1 MKTGEIIKYLE
12 HWAPPGAAWEKDNIG
27 VQVGSGNRNISKIF
41 LCLEL
46 NEKALKEAIKKNCNF
61 IITHHPFIFTPL
73 KRIDTSNHQSQLI
86 ETLIKNDITLYSAHT
101 NLDFT
106 KGGVSFKLAE
116 VLGLKEIGFLE
127 NEKDNQYKIV
137 VFVPG
142 DEVDQVS
149 EAVYN
154 AGGGIIGE
162 YSKCGYYLNG
172 VGTFKGSENSNP
184 QTGEKNKFEMVEEVR
199 FEVIVDKW
207 NLSKVI
213 SAMIEAHP
221 YEEPA
226 YDVYKLSNENVNYGY
241 GAIGVLNK
249 ALTHNEFLELVC
261 KKLKTENIRYS
272 KGMSGKIKTV
282 AVCGGSGSDMINT
295 AISKKADAYVT
306 ADVKYH
312 SFQDAEGKIFLVD
325 AGHYE
330 TEVPV
335 LNTIRENL
343 DKFIAEKGEAV
354 EVVKYSGSTNPVK
367 FYIKKGDK

>member
-27 VQVGSGNRNISKIF
+27 VQVGSRNRNISKIF

-106 KGGVSFKLAE
+106 KGGVSYKLAE
-116 VLGLKEIGFLE
+116 TLGLKEISFLE
-127 NEKDNQYKIV
+127 NEKDNQFKVV

-142 DEVDQVS
+142 DEVDKVS
-149 EAVYN
+149 EAVYA
-154 AGGGIIGE
+154 AGGGVIGE
-162 YSKCGYYLNG
+162 YKKCGYYLNG
-172 VGTFKGSENSNP
+172 VGTFEGSEESNP
-184 QTGEKNKFEMVEEVR
+184 QVGEKNKFEMVEEVR

-207 NLSKVI
+207 NLSKVL
-213 SAMIEAHP
+213 SAMLEAHP

-226 YDVYKLSNENVNYGY
+226 YDIYKLNNTNVNYGY
-241 GAIGVLNK
+241 GAAGVLNK

-261 KKLKTENIRYS
+261 KKLKTDNVRYS
-272 KGMSGKIKTV
+272 KGMSGKIKKV
-282 AVCGGSGSDMINT
+282 AVCGGSGSDMIKT
-295 AISKKADAYVT
+295 AISCKADAYVT

-312 SFQDAEGKIFLVD
+312 SFQDAEGKILLID

-335 LNTIRENL
+335 LNTIKSRL
-343 DKFIAEKGEAV
+343 DEFITGKGEDV
-354 EVVKYSGSTNPVK
+354 EVVKYLGSTNPVK
-367 FYIKKGDK
+367 FYNNKGDK